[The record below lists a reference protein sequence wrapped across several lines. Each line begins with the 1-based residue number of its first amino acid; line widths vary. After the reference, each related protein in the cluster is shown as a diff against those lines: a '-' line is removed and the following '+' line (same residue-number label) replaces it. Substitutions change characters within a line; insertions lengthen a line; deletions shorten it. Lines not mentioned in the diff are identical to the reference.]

1 MTDSRAFPD
10 RIVLAVDVCLLCV
23 RDGRL
28 AAVMR
33 RRDDADVVGGDWAL
47 PGAVM
52 SAAETPRKT
61 ARRVVADRLG
71 FAHHV
76 HLEQLATFG
85 ALDRDPRGRAVS
97 VVYLGLSPA
106 EPLERG
112 VEDQPAT
119 ALVPIGDPEHSLAFD
134 HTDILRAATERLR
147 GKIDYTPVGLS
158 LLPDTFTLREAQGV
172 WEAVH
177 GRSFSKPPFRR
188 KLLDRDILEDTG
200 EMERGAAFRPA
211 KLYRAKPQ
219 AIGG

>member
-1 MTDSRAFPD
+1 MTDPTQIPD

-23 RDGRL
+23 RDGAL
-28 AAVMR
+28 AAVLR
-33 RRDDADVVGGDWAL
+33 RRDDAYAVGGEWAL

-52 SAAETPRKT
+52 GADETPRDA
-61 ARRVVADRLG
+61 ARRVVEDRLG

-85 ALDRDPRGRAVS
+85 ALHRDPRGRAVS

-112 VEDQPAT
+112 VEAEPGT
-119 ALVPIGDPEHSLAFD
+119 ALVPLGDPAHGLAFD
-134 HTDILRAATERLR
+134 HLDILRTAAERLR

-158 LLPDTFTLREAQGV
+158 LLPATFTLREAQAV

-188 KLLDRDILEDTG
+188 KLLDRNILEDTG
-200 EMERGAAFRPA
+200 KMERGAAFRPA
-211 KLYRAKPQ
+211 KLYRAAPQ